1 MSKFEKYLKNIEEL
15 QLFGIK
21 LGLDQ
26 TKQFFSSLGN
36 PHKSLKFIHIAGS
49 NGKGSTAA
57 ILNAALQN
65 VGLKVGFYSSPHL
78 INIRE
83 RFRINNEAISED
95 QFNELYQKI
104 SPKVELLK
112 EQQCC
117 PTFFEFTTA
126 FAVKYFAEQNV
137 DIVIWETG
145 LGGRLDATNVV
156 DSYYSVITNIALE
169 HQQYLGDSIE
179 LIAQEKAGIIK
190 KSQKVFIGDLLPEAL
205 KVIKKRC
212 HKFSA
217 SLIGFD
223 DCSLTDENCH
233 IIEAFDQSDNCQ
245 IIQLSDKYPKVKLG
259 LLGEVQLLN
268 ARLAYN
274 ILSHLAKD
282 LNFSLKD
289 AIKGFANALWLGRL
303 QILPDGN
310 ILDGAHNEAG
320 ISKLQKS
327 LLNMFKN
334 KKYCAVFGCFLDKN
348 YLQSLNLLALLAD
361 EFYLVPVKNSM
372 NREYVEPTQLKQD
385 LIAIGFNSHN
395 ITVFDSVV
403 DALNS
408 VTELPKLI
416 VGSLFLQ
423 QYVLRYYY
431 TEKEIINF
439 KKG

>member
-1 MSKFEKYLKNIEEL
+1 MSKFEKYLKDIEKL

-26 TKQFFSSLGN
+26 TKQFFSLLGD

-57 ILNAALQN
+57 ILNAALQH

-83 RFRINNEAISED
+83 RFRINNKAISESK
-95 QFNELYQKI
+95 FNELYQKMV
-104 SPKVELLK
+104 PKVEFLK
-112 EQQCC
+112 KQKCC

-126 FAVKYFAEQNV
+126 FAAKYFAEQNV

-169 HQQYLGDSIE
+169 HQQYLGESIK

-190 KSQKVFIGDLLPEAL
+190 KSQKVFVGDLLPEAL
-205 KVIKKRC
+205 DVVTERC

-217 SLIGFD
+217 FLIGFD
-223 DCSLTDENCH
+223 DCQLTSKNCH
-233 IIEAFDQSDNCQ
+233 IIEAFSPLNNCQ
-245 IIQLSDKYPKVKLG
+245 VIKLSDKFPKVELG
-259 LLGEVQLLN
+259 VLGEVQLLN

-274 ILSHLAKD
+274 VLSHLADD
-282 LNFSLKD
+282 LKFSLKD
-289 AIKGFANALWLGRL
+289 AIKGFAHAVWLGRL
-303 QILPDGN
+303 QILPDNN

-320 ISKLQKS
+320 ISKLYES
-327 LLNMFKN
+327 LSSMFGDR
-334 KKYCAVFGCFLDKN
+334 KYCVVFGCFLDKD
-348 YLQSLNLLALLAD
+348 YAESLKMLALLAD
-361 EFYLVPVKNSM
+361 KFYLVPVKNSM
-372 NREYVEPTQLKQD
+372 NREYVEPIQLKKY
-385 LIAIGFNSHN
+385 LLEMGFDNHK
-395 ITVFDSVV
+395 ITVFDSV
-403 DALNS
+403 DEALNS
-408 VTELPKLI
+408 ATELPKLI

-423 QYVLRYYY
+423 QYVLRHYY
-431 TEKEIINF
+431 TEKEIINL
-439 KKG
+439 KKR